1 MRNYT
6 GAVPQS
12 PGRDPER
19 GARGPLP
26 VARRSTAALL
36 LLMLMVASAQAC
48 AQSIRIPFS
57 VHDNLIVVRAKVGDT
72 ETEFVLDSGAKCSL
86 LDSSLFYKSNKLPE
100 DARSISYSG
109 IVPGSDAPAV
119 LVSLPVRIGGQT
131 TDGTSILLAPT
142 DIRAGNAHIRGI
154 LGQTFLSQF
163 RRIEID
169 YQDHVVE
176 LEK

>member
-12 PGRDPER
+12 SGRGVER

-36 LLMLMVASAQAC
+36 LLMLVVARALSC
-48 AQSIRIPFS
+48 AQNIRIPFS
-57 VHDNLIVVRAKVGDT
+57 VHDNLIVVEATVGGT

-86 LDSSLFYKSNKLPE
+86 LDSSLFYKTNKLPK
-100 DARSISYSG
+100 DARNISYSG
-109 IVPGSDAPAV
+109 IVPGSDAAAV
-119 LVSLPVRIGGQT
+119 IVSLPVRIGGQT
-131 TDGTSILLAPT
+131 TDSTSILLAPT
-142 DIRAGNAHIRGI
+142 DIPAGNAHIRGI

>member
-1 MRNYT
+1 MRNSR
-6 GAVPQS
+6 AAFPQS
-12 PGRDPER
+12 PGRGGESE
-19 GARGPLP
+19 ARGRLP
-26 VARRSTAALL
+26 ASGLSIAALL
-36 LLMLMVASAQAC
+36 LMMVASTVAC

-57 VHDNLIVVRAKVGDT
+57 VHDNLIVVKAKVGDT

-86 LDSSLFYKSNKLPE
+86 LDASLFYKSNKLPE

-109 IVPGSDAPAV
+109 IIPGSDAAAA

-131 TDGTSILLAPT
+131 TESTSILLAPT
-142 DIRAGNAHIRGI
+142 DIQAGSAHIRGI

-163 RRIEID
+163 SRIEID
-169 YQDHVVE
+169 YQHHVVQ